1 MARFSYGGQ
10 ALIEGV
16 LMRGR
21 DVIAVA
27 LRHPDGRIVWAD
39 EKLAVGFRGTRW
51 ARLPFVRGLVVLYET
66 LVVGTRWLVRSA
78 GVAAVEDV
86 DPWQPDQAPEP
97 SPAPGVAP
105 EPAGMPAQ
113 GAARELAAVP
123 APAQGAA
130 PDALPARG
138 VAPELAAHP
147 VAREDGAGRSPARLP
162 APATVD
168 SADLG
173 KGAVALMLGLTLVLG
188 VGLFFFAPLLLAT
201 AIAGG
206 QSSIVQRVVEGAI
219 QVTIFLGY
227 LLLIG
232 RTADV
237 RRTFQYHGAEHM
249 TIHALEAGDP
259 LTVEEVRKYPTAHP
273 RCGTEFLVVV
283 ILVSIVV
290 FSLVGRQAIPV
301 MIASRVVLI
310 PVIAGVSYELLRFG
324 ARHRDSRAIR
334 WLFEPGI
341 WVQKITTKQPTDA
354 MLEVAIVSI
363 EQALLADGEAL
374 PAGSGLIGRT
384 PLVLSAEARP
394 AAEA

>member
-1 MARFSYGGQ
+1 M
-10 ALIEGV
+10 
-16 LMRGR
+16 
-21 DVIAVA
+21 
-27 LRHPDGRIVWAD
+27 
-39 EKLAVGFRGTRW
+39 
-51 ARLPFVRGLVVLYET
+51 
-66 LVVGTRWLVRSA
+66 
-78 GVAAVEDV
+78 
-86 DPWQPDQAPEP
+86 
-97 SPAPGVAP
+97 
-105 EPAGMPAQ
+105 
-113 GAARELAAVP
+113 
-123 APAQGAA
+123 
-130 PDALPARG
+130 
-138 VAPELAAHP
+138 
-147 VAREDGAGRSPARLP
+147 
-162 APATVD
+162 VD

-173 KGAVALMLGLTLVLG
+173 KGAVALMLGLTLVVG
-188 VGLFFFAPLLLAT
+188 VGLFFFAPLLLAK
-201 AIAGG
+201 AIAGN
-206 QSSIVQRVVEGAI
+206 QSSVVERVVEGVI

-232 RTADV
+232 RTSDV

-310 PVIAGVSYELLRFG
+310 PVIAGISYELLRFG

-363 EQALLADGEAL
+363 EQALLADGEEL
-374 PAGSGLIGRT
+374 PAGSGQIGRA

>member
-1 MARFSYGGQ
+1 
-10 ALIEGV
+10 V
-16 LMRGR
+16 
-21 DVIAVA
+21 
-27 LRHPDGRIVWAD
+27 
-39 EKLAVGFRGTRW
+39 
-51 ARLPFVRGLVVLYET
+51 
-66 LVVGTRWLVRSA
+66 
-78 GVAAVEDV
+78 
-86 DPWQPDQAPEP
+86 
-97 SPAPGVAP
+97 
-105 EPAGMPAQ
+105 PAQ

-123 APAQGAA
+123 EPAQGAA

-147 VAREDGAGRSPARLP
+147 VARDDGADRTPGRPPA
-162 APATVD
+162 AATVD

>member
-1 MARFSYGGQ
+1 
-10 ALIEGV
+10 
-16 LMRGR
+16 
-21 DVIAVA
+21 
-27 LRHPDGRIVWAD
+27 
-39 EKLAVGFRGTRW
+39 
-51 ARLPFVRGLVVLYET
+51 
-66 LVVGTRWLVRSA
+66 
-78 GVAAVEDV
+78 
-86 DPWQPDQAPEP
+86 
-97 SPAPGVAP
+97 
-105 EPAGMPAQ
+105 MPAQ

-147 VAREDGAGRSPARLP
+147 VAREHGADRTPGRLP

-219 QVTIFLGY
+219 QVAIFLGY

-290 FSLVGRQAIPV
+290 FSLVGRQVIPV

-384 PLVLSAEARP
+384 PLVLAEARP